1 MLNDRLAAAQSVR
14 DAFLPLKK
22 QTDELALRASEC
34 ILTMQRAR
42 AASGLPLGSGA
53 EPLADVA
60 RGAALLY
67 EAEKCF
73 AQAHPKLA
81 ALIAEAGLARFYSYG
96 DDECPPDRKFA
107 AVPGLSAVAA

>member
-1 MLNDRLAAAQSVR
+1 MLNNRLAAANSVR
-14 DAFLPLKK
+14 DAFIPLKK

-34 ILTMQRAR
+34 LLTMQRAR
-42 AASGLPLGSGA
+42 AASGMPLGSGA

-96 DDECPPDRKFA
+96 DDECPPDTKI
-107 AVPGLSAVAA
+107 VPMPGFGAVAA